1 MAFLG
6 GPQDSVF
13 QFLNPTNRRIIMEI
27 QIRRESKATVVTV
40 TGRMDTLTAPAYQ
53 TKLNDLIAE
62 EITSFVIDFAGLDYI
77 SSAGLRVILS
87 TAKVVKGKG
96 GQVSFANLKGTVREV
111 FEVSGFGSLFP
122 MYDSVAVAL
131 SEIG

>member
-1 MAFLG
+1 
-6 GPQDSVF
+6 
-13 QFLNPTNRRIIMEI
+13 MEI

-53 TKLNDLIAE
+53 TKLNGLIAE

>member
-1 MAFLG
+1 
-6 GPQDSVF
+6 
-13 QFLNPTNRRIIMEI
+13 MEI